1 MIHQTVPL
9 TLLTIMPRLPSKQLF
24 NVYNSILKVAEL
36 RVKYHSPHLNLSKY
50 ILPSTITEK
59 ELLTNLS
66 DINNFIKQPYY
77 SHIFLSTNS
86 KTSNNK

>member
-1 MIHQTVPL
+1 ML
-9 TLLTIMPRLPSKQLF
+9 TLLTIMPRLPSKQLV
-24 NVYNSILKVAEL
+24 NVYNSLLKVAEE
-36 RVKYHSPHLNLSKY
+36 RVKCYSPHLNLSKY
-50 ILPSTITEK
+50 NIPSTVTEK
-59 ELLTNLS
+59 ELLTNLY

>member
-1 MIHQTVPL
+1 
-9 TLLTIMPRLPSKQLF
+9 MPRLPSKQLF
-24 NVYNSILKVAEL
+24 NVYNSLLKVAEE
-36 RVKYHSPHLNLSKY
+36 RVKCYNPHVNLSKY
-50 ILPSTITEK
+50 NLLSTATEK

-86 KTSNNK
+86 KSSNNK

>member
-1 MIHQTVPL
+1 
-9 TLLTIMPRLPSKQLF
+9 MPRLASKQLF
-24 NVYNSILKVAEL
+24 NVYNSILKVAEE
-36 RVKYHSPHLNLSKY
+36 RVKYYSPHLNLSKY
-50 ILPSTITEK
+50 NIPGTVSEK

>member
-1 MIHQTVPL
+1 
-9 TLLTIMPRLPSKQLF
+9 MPRLPSKQLF
-24 NVYNSILKVAEL
+24 NVYNSILKVAEQQ
-36 RVKYHSPHLNLSKY
+36 VQYYSPHLNLSKY
-50 ILPSTITEK
+50 NLASTVTEK

>member
-1 MIHQTVPL
+1 MS
-9 TLLTIMPRLPSKQLF
+9 RLPSKQLF

-36 RVKYHSPHLNLSKY
+36 RVQSYSPHLNLSKY
-50 ILPSTITEK
+50 NISSTVTEK

-77 SHIFLSTNS
+77 SHIFLSTNN
-86 KTSNNK
+86 KTSNSNNK